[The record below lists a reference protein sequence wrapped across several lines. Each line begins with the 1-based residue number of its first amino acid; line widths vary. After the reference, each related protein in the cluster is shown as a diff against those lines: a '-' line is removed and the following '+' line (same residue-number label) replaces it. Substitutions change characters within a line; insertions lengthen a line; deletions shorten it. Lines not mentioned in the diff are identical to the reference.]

1 MATRLTFDRA
11 LLAGLLVLAS
21 LAALLTTSCAAP
33 AETDSRLGAAVT
45 ILPQAGFVKAVGG
58 DMVDV
63 TVMVPP
69 GADPH
74 TYELAPSQM
83 TKLAHA
89 ELYFKV
95 GSGVEFELVWLD
107 KILAQNR
114 QLQVVDCS
122 AGIQLREQS
131 AEGEA
136 PGMPD
141 PHVWMS
147 PANAMIMVRNICDGL
162 VQADPGNQ
170 SFYETNRD
178 AYLQQLEEL
187 DRDIATAVSGMAN
200 RVIMVY
206 HDALGYF
213 ADEYGLTVLT
223 IEAEGKEPT
232 AADLARLIDQAREYG
247 IKVIFASPEFSQ
259 AAPKVI
265 AGEIGGTVVLVDPLA
280 EDYIA
285 NMRAFLHE
293 LEAATQ

>member
-1 MATRLTFDRA
+1 MATRLILDRA
-11 LLAGLLVLAS
+11 LLFRLLGLAS
-21 LAALLTTSCAAP
+21 LAVTLASSCGP
-33 AETDSRLGAAVT
+33 SPETDSRLSAAVT
-45 ILPQAGFVKAVGG
+45 ILPQAAFVTAVGG

-63 TVMVPP
+63 IVMVPP

-74 TYELAPSQM
+74 TFELAPSQM

-95 GSGVEFELVWLD
+95 GSGVEFELAWLD

-122 AGIQLREQS
+122 EGIRLLQQQAGREP
-131 AEGEA
+131 AGT
-136 PGMPD
+136 PD

-162 VQADPGNQ
+162 VEADPANRDR
-170 SFYETNRD
+170 YEANRD
-178 AYLQQLEEL
+178 AYLQQLEAL
-187 DRDIATAVSGMAN
+187 DRDIKAAVSGMTD

-206 HDALGYF
+206 HEALGYF

-232 AADLARLIDQAREYG
+232 ASDLARLIDEAREYG
-247 IKVIFASPEFSQ
+247 IEVIFASPEFSQ
-259 AAPKVI
+259 AAPNVI

-280 EDYIA
+280 EDYIT
-285 NMRAFLHE
+285 NMRSFLSD
-293 LEAATQ
+293 LVEAVR

>member
-1 MATRLTFDRA
+1 MAPRITIDRASLAVLLLLA
-11 LLAGLLVLAS
+11 LLAAA
-21 LAALLTTSCAAP
+21 LAASCSPA
-33 AETDSRLGAAVT
+33 AETGSGLGAAAT
-45 ILPQAGFVKAVGG
+45 ILPQAGFVEAVGG

-107 KILAQNR
+107 KILAQNPD
-114 QLQVVDCS
+114 LQVVDCS
-122 AGIQLREQS
+122 AGIQLIEQS
-131 AEGEA
+131 EAGEA

-147 PANAMIMVRNICDGL
+147 PVNAMVMVRTICDGL
-162 VQADPGNQ
+162 VQADPDNQ
-170 SFYETNRD
+170 ALYEANRD
-178 AYLQQLEEL
+178 AYLQQLEDL
-187 DRDIATAVSGMAN
+187 DRDIRTAVSGMAN

-223 IEAEGKEPT
+223 IESEGKEPT
-232 AADLARLIDQAREYG
+232 AADLARLIDEAREYG
-247 IKVIFASPEFSQ
+247 IKVIFAMPEFSQ
-259 AAPKVI
+259 TAPNVI
-265 AGEIGGTVVLVDPLA
+265 ADEIGGTVVPVDPLA

-285 NMRAFLHE
+285 NMRAFLSE
-293 LEAATQ
+293 LEAAQ